1 MFVRTS
7 DPTKNKT
14 PSPVWTSARRSVTF
28 SYCNNIFQLICSQK
42 RMMSLFFGTCHGLK
56 TMCLR
61 RCNQE
66 VGVCVLLFPECS
78 VFSRSKP
85 IRRSAFQ
92 TQLSAISMCLES
104 GGLLNGR
111 VRWTQEVNI
120 AGAFGKKGMLCKFML
135 IVNLAW
141 WWICK
146 SFLEINKVSIYITA
160 HIYHISIY
168 LMLVVS
174 VEHEPEWNRI
184 IEMWAPVI

>member
-42 RMMSLFFGTCHGLK
+42 RMMCCFLERVMAWKPCVWGDAIRK
-56 TMCLR
+56 WA
-61 RCNQE
+61 
-66 VGVCVLLFPECS
+66 CVLLFPECS

-141 WWICK
+141 WWIRK
-146 SFLEINKVSIYITA
+146 FFLEINKVSIYL
-160 HIYHISIY
+160 SIY
-168 LMLVVS
+168 QYIYLSNARCVCRAWTRM
-174 VEHEPEWNRI
+174 E
-184 IEMWAPVI
+184 